1 MSRLAD
7 VQMMKTLVDIK
18 YRQEQ
23 ESFERLKAEEDRLR
37 AGLRKLDVQ
46 MLESRSSGDA
56 QQRAIGAD
64 VQWQAWIGRKKR
76 ELNMRLAQ
84 VLAIK
89 ERHIAQ
95 VRKAYGKVL
104 VSTELLDQ
112 LQADTRKQKAQ
123 SDLDRASD
131 AFVAGRHQ

>member
-1 MSRLAD
+1 MSRLTD

-37 AGLRKLDVQ
+37 AGLRKLDIQ

-112 LQADTRKQKAQ
+112 LQADTRMQKAQ
-123 SDLDRASD
+123 SDLDRASN

>member
-1 MSRLAD
+1 MSRLTD

-37 AGLRKLDVQ
+37 AGLRKLDIQ

-89 ERHIAQ
+89 ERHIVQ